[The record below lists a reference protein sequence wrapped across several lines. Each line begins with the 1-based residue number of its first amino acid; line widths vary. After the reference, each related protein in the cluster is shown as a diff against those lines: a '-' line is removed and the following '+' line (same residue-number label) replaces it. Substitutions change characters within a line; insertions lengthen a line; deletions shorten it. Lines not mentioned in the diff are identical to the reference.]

1 MAGRKFFYGW
11 VVVLV
16 LMGMFAMSSGSRYT
30 FGVVFKTLTEQF
42 GWDRGALSAVVSL
55 SLILVSALQIVS
67 GWLADRFGPR
77 LTLIVGFAVSAAVL
91 LGMSLVTELWQ
102 VYLIY
107 GVFGAVGFALVSPVA
122 STALVSRWF
131 HSRARGTALSL
142 STSGVAIG
150 QLAITP
156 FAAWLLVNSGWQTSY
171 LVLAVVMGLVMLPLA
186 LLLLKDAPAE
196 SSHERDEESIS
207 AQRPAVSSRGHGG
220 DEGESPSAPAA
231 RSEKTTLRQAIRSAT
246 WWELLLG
253 VFSCGFTMSFASVH
267 FIAYAS
273 DMGMDN
279 SMAADALGLSG
290 LFSIIGAIIMGKWSD
305 RVGRRVPLGVTYTLR
320 SLSFII
326 LLFANNDLTLFLFAV
341 ILGLSWTS
349 TTPLSAAVTAETWGR
364 HSAGFLFG
372 VVYTFMT
379 VGSSVGSF
387 LGGLNYD
394 LMHNYTAII
403 IANSLVAGLGA
414 LASFAIRE
422 VPQSAAPPSS
432 VGAFPLPSAAGR

>member
-1 MAGRKFFYGW
+1 MGGKKFFYGW
-11 VVVLV
+11 VVVFV
-16 LMGMFAMSSGSRYT
+16 LMGMFAMTSGSRYT

-42 GWDRGALSAVVSL
+42 GWERGALSAVVSL
-55 SLILVSALQIVS
+55 SLILVSALQIFS
-67 GWLADRFGPR
+67 GWLADRYGPR

-107 GVFGAVGFALVSPVA
+107 GVFGAIGFALISPVA
-122 STALVSRWF
+122 STALVTHWF
-131 HSRARGTALSL
+131 QARARGTALSL

-156 FAAWLLVNSGWQTSY
+156 LAAWLLMNSGWQASY
-171 LVLAVVMGLVMLPLA
+171 RTLAALMGLVMLPLV
-186 LLLLKDAPAE
+186 LLLLRDAPSGAA
-196 SSHERDEESIS
+196 DTD
-207 AQRPAVSSRGHGG
+207 SRAPEHA
-220 DEGESPSAPAA
+220 APA
-231 RSEKTTLRQAIRSAT
+231 RQQKTPLRQAIRSAT
-246 WWELLLG
+246 WWELLIG

-279 SMAADALGLSG
+279 TMAADALGISG
-290 LFSIIGAIIMGKWSD
+290 LFSIIGALIMGKWSD
-305 RVGRRVPLGVTYTLR
+305 RIGRRIPLGVTYTLR
-320 SLSFII
+320 SLSFLI
-326 LLFANNDLTLFLFAV
+326 LLFANNEFTLFLFAV

-349 TTPLSAAVTAETWGR
+349 TTPLSAAITAETWGWQ
-364 HSAGFLFG
+364 SAGFLFG

-394 LMHNYTAII
+394 LVQNYTAII
-403 IANSLVAGLGA
+403 IANAVVAGLGA

-422 VPQSAAPPSS
+422 ERSTFPQEQISALS
-432 VGAFPLPSAAGR
+432 FPSAAGG